1 MPKKSQ
7 IKSSKDSVNDEYWE
21 EIFDSINIDI
31 LPIEYINKIIIT
43 FKDKTLWDIDVKDSR
58 KNQSSDEIEDS
69 LETLF
74 EQYEDHI
81 ESIDFR
87 LDFPRVKHDL
97 SRRVNRFL
105 KLNK

>member
-7 IKSSKDSVNDEYWE
+7 TKSEKDNDDKYWE
-21 EIFDSINIDI
+21 DIFDSIDMDI
-31 LPIEYINKIIIT
+31 LPVEYINKIIIT
-43 FKDKTLWDIDVKDSR
+43 FQDKTVWDIDVKDSR
-58 KNQSSDEIEDS
+58 KNQTTNEIEDS

-87 LDFPRVKHDL
+87 LDFPRVKQDL
-97 SRRVNRFL
+97 SRRVNKFL